1 MENEKR
7 KKIKEK
13 MHQNVFTQDFIGLSI
28 AQNVPKARYTT
39 LYPYTLFST
48 NKCSKQTHIKG

>member
-1 MENEKR
+1 
-7 KKIKEK
+7 
-13 MHQNVFTQDFIGLSI
+13 MHQNVFTQDFIGLSV